1 MRYRLLGKTGLRV
14 SELCL
19 GAMSFGEEWGWGATK
34 EESRRIFDAF
44 LDAGGNF
51 IDTANYYTNGTS
63 EKYVGEFIAADR
75 ARIVLATKYT
85 LNTRPDDPNGGGNHR
100 KNLVQ
105 SLEESLKRLRTE
117 YVDLY
122 WVHAWDPFTP
132 VEETMRALD
141 DAVRAGKVL
150 YVGVSDTPAWVVSR
164 ANALAEL
171 KGWSPFVGLQ
181 IPYSLI
187 ERTPERELLPM
198 AEELGMTVT
207 AWGALGGGVLT
218 GKYASRE
225 KRPPGSRYAAAV
237 EWGDMYLTE
246 RNLAIAAEVVRVA
259 GEAGKTP
266 SQTAIAWTRQ
276 RSPAVLPILGVSKL
290 SQLKDNLGCLGF
302 ELTEEQMRRLDEASR
317 VDIGFPLAFLE
328 QVREIIYGK
337 TFPLIDDR
345 QRRVVRK
352 AA

>member
-1 MRYRLLGKTGLRV
+1 
-14 SELCL
+14 
-19 GAMSFGEEWGWGATK
+19 MSFGQDWGWGATK

-44 LDAGGNF
+44 REAGGNF
-51 IDTANYYTNGTS
+51 IDTANLYTNGTS
-63 EKYVGEFIAADR
+63 EKFVGEFISAER
-75 ARIVLATKYT
+75 SLIVLATKYT

-100 KNLVQ
+100 KNLAQ
-105 SLEESLKRLRTE
+105 SLEESLKRLRTD

-164 ANALAEL
+164 ANALAEWR
-171 KGWSPFVGLQ
+171 GWSPFVGLQ

-198 AEELGMTVT
+198 AEELELTVA

-218 GKYASRE
+218 GKYTSRE
-225 KRPPGSRYAAAV
+225 IRPPDSRYASAV

-246 RNLAIAAEVVRVA
+246 RNLAIAAELVRVA

-266 SQTAIAWTRQ
+266 SQTALAWARQ
-276 RSPAVLPILGVSKL
+276 RSPMILPIIGATKVA
-290 SQLKDNLGCLGF
+290 QLKDNLGCLEF
-302 ELTEEQMRRLDEASR
+302 ELTGEQMGRLDAASQ
-317 VDIGFPLAFLE
+317 VDLGFPLAFLE
-328 QVREIIYGK
+328 QVREILYGK
-337 TFPLIDDR
+337 TFPLIDAR
-345 QRRVVRK
+345 QGRAARK

>member
-1 MRYRLLGKTGLRV
+1 MRYRLLGKSGLRV

-19 GAMSFGEEWGWGATK
+19 GAMSFGQDWGWGATK

-44 LDAGGNF
+44 LEAGGNF
-51 IDTANYYTNGTS
+51 IDTANLYTNGTS
-63 EKYVGEFIAADR
+63 EKFVGEFIAGER
-75 ARIVLATKYT
+75 TRIVLATKYT
-85 LNTRPDDPNGGGNHR
+85 LNTRPHDPNGGGNHR

-105 SLEESLKRLRTE
+105 SLEESLKRLRTD

-141 DAVRAGKVL
+141 DVVRAGKVL

-164 ANALAEL
+164 ANLLAEL

-198 AEELGMTVT
+198 AEELGLTVT
-207 AWGALGGGVLT
+207 VWGALGGGALT

-225 KRPPGSRYAAAV
+225 KRPPDSRYATAV
-237 EWGDMYLTE
+237 DWGDMYLTE
-246 RNLAIAAEVVRVA
+246 RNLKIAAEVVRVA
-259 GEAGKTP
+259 GEIGKSP
-266 SQTAIAWTRQ
+266 SQTAIAWTRK
-276 RSPAVLPILGVSKL
+276 RSPLILPILGATKL
-290 SQLKDNLGCLGF
+290 SQLTDNLGCL
-302 ELTEEQMRRLDEASR
+302 ELELPDEQMRRLDEISR
-317 VDIGFPLAFLE
+317 IELGFPLDFLAMA
-328 QVREIIYGK
+328 REILYGK
-337 TFPLIDDR
+337 TFPLIEER
-345 QRRVVRK
+345 PGRIPRK